1 MIITVTMNPAID
13 KTIEIENFEVGTLN
27 RIISSVSDV
36 GGKGINVSK
45 TINAIKGETLATGFV
60 GGKTG
65 ELIKETLENLG
76 IRTDFVNVESETRI
90 NTKVFAKNTGITE
103 LNEQGATVTK
113 EKLDELVKK
122 LVSYADENTIFVLA
136 GSVPN
141 GVPKDIYKTITLLV
155 KEKGSRV
162 VLDADGD
169 LFKNSLTSLPDVI
182 KPNREE
188 LAEYAGIK
196 GKPTVKQIVE
206 IAEQLVH
213 MGIKTVAVSMGKDGS
228 VFINQNEKYQ
238 CPTIDVEVFST
249 VGAGD
254 AMVAGIAY
262 AMDKDYTFKNTI
274 RLSAATSTGAV
285 TTKGTRPPSYELVVE
300 LKNLAKIIEI
310 GE

>member
-13 KTIEIENFEVGTLN
+13 KTIEIENFQVGTLN
-27 RIISSVSDV
+27 RIKNSVVDV

-45 TINAIKGETLATGFV
+45 TINAIKGKTLATGFI

-76 IRTDFVNVESETRI
+76 IKTDFVKVEGETRT
-90 NTKVFAKNTGITE
+90 NTKVFAKNAGITE
-103 LNEQGATVTK
+103 LNEQGTSVSQ
-113 EKLDELVKK
+113 EKLDELINR

-136 GSVPN
+136 GSIPN

-155 KEKGSRV
+155 KEKGSKV

-169 LFKNSLTSLPDVI
+169 LFKNSLSALPDII

-188 LAEYAGIK
+188 LAEFAGIT
-196 GKPTVKQIVE
+196 GKPSLEQIVE
-206 IAEQLVH
+206 VASEFIKS
-213 MGIKTVAVSMGKDGS
+213 GIKTVAVSMGKDGS
-228 VFINQNEKYQ
+228 VFINKDKTII
-238 CPTIDVEVFST
+238 CPEVEVEVFST

-262 AMDKDYTFKNTI
+262 ATDENISFEDMIK
-274 RLSAATSTGAV
+274 LSAATSTGAV
-285 TTKGTRPPSYELVVE
+285 TTKGTKPPSYELVE
-300 LKNLAKIIEI
+300 KLKTLVQIKEI